1 MPESKNR
8 KRKIHIEL
16 TEETHQKLRVK
27 AALHDLS
34 LQAYVEEL
42 IANSVQDID
51 LAQIVR
57 KATKDKELVGQI

>member
-1 MPESKNR
+1 MAESKNR

-16 TEETHQKLRVK
+16 AEEVHQKLRVK

-51 LAQIVR
+51 VTQIVR
-57 KATKDKELVGQI
+57 KATKDKELVGKV

>member
-1 MPESKNR
+1 MTESKNR

-16 TEETHQKLRVK
+16 AEEIHQKLRVK

-34 LQAYVEEL
+34 LQAYVEAL

-51 LAQIVR
+51 VAKIVK
-57 KATKDKELVGQI
+57 KATKDKQLVGQI

>member
-16 TEETHQKLRVK
+16 AEEIHQKLRVK

-51 LAQIVR
+51 VAQIVK
-57 KATKDKELVGQI
+57 KATKDKELVGKV

>member
-16 TEETHQKLRVK
+16 AEETHQKLRVK

-34 LQAYVEEL
+34 LQGYVEEL

-51 LAQIVR
+51 VAQIV
-57 KATKDKELVGQI
+57 KKVTKDKEFVGQA

>member
-16 TEETHQKLRVK
+16 TEEIHQKLRVK

-42 IANSVQDID
+42 IANSVQDINV
-51 LAQIVR
+51 AQIVK
-57 KATKDKELVGQI
+57 KATKDKELIGQV